1 MYAISYLELN
11 ICCLIIMMLILH
23 KQVRGLDK
31 RLTSQTFTELIVS
44 AMVYIFL
51 DMIYGLQQN
60 AVIHLPVTVSKIVNV
75 MMFVSLYSLTHLV
88 FAFMECELGRTWVE
102 DSKKRQLSLIPAL
115 ILTIMTICSL
125 KWHFFFYVDAEGIFQ
140 RGAFY
145 GVIIP
150 FVYIYIFLVT
160 LRIFTMFPQK
170 KYYALRGKLEMI
182 FGMVV
187 FPVIAGILQMF
198 FTEISIICF
207 GLTLGIIQVFTAFL
221 TNRITMDELTQI
233 NNRTKLMQYLEGYM
247 ERHTEGEETDLH
259 FLMIDLDDF
268 KRINDTYGH
277 VEGDRALIRIAR
289 VLKKTLAGQAG
300 ILARYGGDEFC
311 IAGEM
316 LREEAE
322 HLIKNLYENLEKA
335 NKQAACP
342 YDIGMSVG
350 CAQFTKEVRT
360 IPDLVS
366 SADEDMYLRK
376 EQKRTNL

>member
-1 MYAISYLELN
+1 MLSISTHYHFHLN
-11 ICCLIIMMLILH
+11 TKLLFTIFSEQVENFCPLPQIPATTILIQS
-23 KQVRGLDK
+23 KS
-31 RLTSQTFTELIVS
+31 SQ
-44 AMVYIFL
+44 
-51 DMIYGLQQN
+51 
-60 AVIHLPVTVSKIVNV
+60 
-75 MMFVSLYSLTHLV
+75 
-88 FAFMECELGRTWVE
+88 
-102 DSKKRQLSLIPAL
+102 RQLSLIPAV

-125 KWHFFFYVDAEGIFQ
+125 KWHFFFYVDVEGIFQ

-187 FPVIAGILQMF
+187 FPVIAGVLQMF

-268 KRINDTYGH
+268 KWINDTYGH
-277 VEGDRALIRIAR
+277 VEGDRALIRIAG
-289 VLKKTLAGQAG
+289 VLKKHWQDMQVFLQDMA
-300 ILARYGGDEFC
+300 
-311 IAGEM
+311 EM
-316 LREEAE
+316 
-322 HLIKNLYENLEKA
+322 N
-335 NKQAACP
+335 
-342 YDIGMSVG
+342 SVLPERCFG
-350 CAQFTKEVRT
+350 
-360 IPDLVS
+360 
-366 SADEDMYLRK
+366 
-376 EQKRTNL
+376 KRRSI

>member
-1 MYAISYLELN
+1 MYAFSYLQLN
-11 ICCLIIMMLILH
+11 ICCLIIMVLILYR
-23 KQVRGLDK
+23 QVRGLDK
-31 RLTSQTFTELIVS
+31 RLTSQTFTELIIS
-44 AMVYIFL
+44 AMVYVFL

-60 AVIHLPVTVSKIVNV
+60 SVIHLSVLTSKVVNV
-75 MMFVSLYSLTHLV
+75 MLFVSLYSLTHLV
-88 FAFMECELGRTWVE
+88 FAFMECELGRTWVQ
-102 DSKKRQLSLIPAL
+102 DSRKRNLSLIPAVV
-115 ILTIMTICSL
+115 LTIMTICSL
-125 KWHFFFYVDAEGIFQ
+125 KWNFFFYIDKEGIFQ
-140 RGAFY
+140 KGAFY
-145 GVIIP
+145 SVILP

-187 FPVIAGILQMF
+187 FPVAAGILQMF
-198 FTEISIICF
+198 FTGISITCF
-207 GLTLGIIQVFTAFL
+207 GLTLGIIQVFTEFL

-247 ERHTEGEETDLH
+247 ERHVAGEETDLH

-277 VEGDRALIRIAR
+277 VEGDRALIRTAE
-289 VLKKTLAGQAG
+289 VLKKTLAGHAG

-316 LREEAE
+316 FREEAE
-322 HLIKNLYENLEKA
+322 QLIKDLYENLEKA
-335 NKQAACP
+335 NKLAACP

-350 CAQFTKEVRT
+350 CARFTKEVRT
-360 IPDLVS
+360 IPDLVN

-376 EQKRTNL
+376 GKKHKY